1 MLKQGFTLLPIQN
14 ELLTPENDCP
24 DTIHKA
30 HNRQRIPSSM
40 LVRALNDF
48 VPPVQTP
55 AHQLLISTN

>member
-14 ELLTPENDCP
+14 EYLTPGNDCP
-24 DTIHKA
+24 DARHKT
-30 HNRQRIPSSM
+30 HSRQRIPSSM

-55 AHQLLISTN
+55 AHQPLTSTN